1 MLAPRETRC
10 AAARACKEHQMLDL
24 IMLAIGL
31 AFFALSLGYS
41 YACDRL

>member
-1 MLAPRETRC
+1 V
-10 AAARACKEHQMLDL
+10 RACKERQMLDL
-24 IMLAIGL
+24 IMPAIGL

>member
-1 MLAPRETRC
+1 MRAPR
-10 AAARACKEHQMLDL
+10 EHQMLDL

-31 AFFALSLGYS
+31 VFFALSLGYT